1 MQRVAETIDLAR
13 TFKEVTLK
21 NRSISRVL
29 KFASPILVVCVV
41 LAFGVPAVAQA
52 RIQGSWIFTLTPG
65 PEGGPAGPG
74 PFTAVASFA
83 AGGVFLATGQNDRG
97 VVPVSELHGSW
108 QRIAPDLYGSTTY
121 FFAFDPTGHAVGMLQ
136 TNQVF
141 HLTSRNTLVGAAN
154 ASFCDLQGENCVPL
168 PGVSAVVGKRMIVKD
183 LPNL

>member
-1 MQRVAETIDLAR
+1 MKNKWISR
-13 TFKEVTLK
+13 TLK
-21 NRSISRVL
+21 T
-29 KFASPILVVCVV
+29 ASPVLVVCVV
-41 LAFGVPAVAQA
+41 LALGASASAQA
-52 RIQGSWIFTLTPG
+52 PIQGSWIFTLTPG

-74 PFTAVASFA
+74 PFAAVASFA

-108 QRIAPDLYGSTTY
+108 ERIARDLYGSTAY

-141 HLTSRNTLVGAAN
+141 HLTSRNALIGAAN

-168 PGVSAVVGKRMIVKD
+168 PGVSTVVGKRMIVKD